1 MKFYIKLYTTSIF
14 LLHLI
19 IYGFLICRVE
29 KTDRRSQKTKYFS
42 DVAWELRDYN
52 IILEKLCMK
61 NALKDYFSQRRKSQI
76 WIILF
81 PESISLACG
90 NYLPDNFSS
99 IAAAAFFPAPI
110 ARITVAAPV
119 TVSPPA

>member
-29 KTDRRSQKTKYFS
+29 KTDRRSQKTKYCS

-61 NALKDYFSQRRKSQI
+61 SY
-76 WIILF
+76 
-81 PESISLACG
+81 
-90 NYLPDNFSS
+90 
-99 IAAAAFFPAPI
+99 
-110 ARITVAAPV
+110 
-119 TVSPPA
+119 